1 MIVFL
6 FVVVFA
12 LIGAPVFAVMA
23 GATQLAWLTHPDS
36 SKQFLRFLAPDVLD
50 ERFAGSPIL
59 VTVPLFTF
67 IGYLLAESKAPDRI
81 VRASSAFFG

>member
-1 MIVFL
+1 MIIL
-6 FVVVFA
+6 IFVLVFA

-23 GATQLAWLTHPDS
+23 GATELAWFTHPDQT
-36 SKQFLRFLAPDVLD
+36 KQFMRFIAPDVLD

-67 IGYLLAESKAPDRI
+67 IGYMLAESKAP
-81 VRASSAFFG
+81 